1 MEQPREARARHVAW
15 PIPPVAPVMSARWGL
30 RSVRRGL
37 GVDMVIL
44 NGGGELGKEWTGER
58 DELMSDTTAW
68 RASNVRYKHD
78 IVCSNQ
84 NK

>member
-1 MEQPREARARHVAW
+1 
-15 PIPPVAPVMSARWGL
+15 
-30 RSVRRGL
+30 
-37 GVDMVIL
+37 MVIL